1 MKPPGRKRRRDRHRP
16 GTPLSSALSGL
27 DLLEGLPLAT
37 LILDTDLTVLAVNR
51 ESQRL
56 LGPRFPSST
65 VRSFP
70 SLWSMLTQSDTAIL
84 TTQLNGVLKSR
95 RPTSATH
102 HLLLRKA
109 TPPIP
114 VELTCASSTFM
125 GKTVLMIS
133 IRDLSRERELE
144 QDRDRL
150 VAIAEES
157 PLPMI
162 ELDRHMNLLYANPAM
177 ISLLTRFG
185 YSLEGFPN
193 VAPSRLPE
201 IVQDC
206 LSIGRAIHGEEIVLA
221 DASFSWTFCP
231 VLTHGV
237 VRGYATDL
245 TSVHKT
251 QQALQLSADQ
261 LLQSNRRLDQALEE
275 AKESARIKT
284 AFLATVSH
292 ELRTPM
298 NGVIGMTSLLME
310 TSLTPEQLSYAET
323 IRQCG
328 EALLQLI
335 NDVLEC
341 SKIEAGKLELE
352 RLDFNLRT
360 TVEQVLAQFA
370 ERAETKGLELT
381 GLVHAAVPTA
391 LKGDPGRLRQ
401 VLTNLVA
408 NAVKFTDKG
417 EVTLQAY
424 LEEDLHDTA
433 VIRFEVTDSG
443 IGINP
448 NTQAKLFRPF
458 VQADSSTTRKYGGTG
473 LGLSISKQLVEL
485 MGGRIGVRSAEGQG
499 STFWCTARFQ
509 KQANSPRAILP
520 TGDLT
525 GKRVLIVDDN
535 ESNRLILHH
544 LVSGWGMVDDL
555 AEDAES
561 ALDRIAEA
569 KQRGVP
575 YDLAI
580 LDVIMPGKD
589 GLQLARELQSHPA
602 GSGIR
607 LVVMTSMLQRGHAE
621 QARQAGA
628 MGYLPKP
635 VRHDEL
641 RECLRTVLGLSQDQ
655 APKDAQTRTVVP
667 QLVTRHT
674 VAENVQHSRI
684 LIVEDNIVNQKLVVR
699 MVEKLGYKPDVV
711 ENGQEALTA
720 LAKGDYAVILMDCQ
734 MPVMDGFEA
743 TRCIREREASGT
755 VSGSGSQVPG
765 PKSDHSNGSHETFHS
780 KLETRRHIPIIAVT
794 ANAMQGDRERCL
806 AAGMDDYLAKP
817 IKLDELRSA
826 LARWVSVPPDVVVPG
841 KQKPTP
847 TTADPTRG
855 IFDPARMYQNIGGD
869 SELFAQLVCLFLD
882 RHQTMLADIRTA
894 LADANAIAVE
904 RMAHTFKGTAGNLC
918 ASEVALTAGRL
929 EAVGRLNALHDA
941 PPVYAQ
947 LELEV
952 ARLVRVLE
960 SYRQGYQPITQAA
973 A

>member
-1 MKPPGRKRRRDRHRP
+1 MKPPQRKKGGDRRRK
-16 GTPLSSALSGL
+16 TASQTVASVAL
-27 DLLEGLPLAT
+27 DLLEGLPFAT
-37 LILDTDLTVLAVNR
+37 LILNPNLTVQAINR
-51 ESQRL
+51 EAIRL
-56 LGPRFPSST
+56 LGSRYRSRHGS
-65 VRSFP
+65 SFP
-70 SLWSMLTQSDTAIL
+70 ALWAKLTQSSESLISA
-84 TTQLNGVLKSR
+84 QLNSTFR
-95 RPTSATH
+95 TNRPISATQQ
-102 HLLLRKA
+102 LFVSSKTTT
-109 TPPIP
+109 TPIEWTCLPN
-114 VELTCASSTFM
+114 ELDGTR
-125 GKTVLMIS
+125 VLVIS
-133 IRDLSRERELE
+133 IRDLSHEMELK

-150 VAIAEES
+150 AAIAEES
-157 PLPMI
+157 PSPLI
-162 ELDRHMNLLYANPAM
+162 ELDRASSLLYANPAM
-177 ISLLTRFG
+177 IALLSRFG

-193 VAPSRLPE
+193 VAPSRLPS
-201 IVQDC
+201 IVEHC
-206 LSIGRAIHGEEIVLA
+206 LKTGQTLQHEEVLLPE
-221 DASFSWTFCP
+221 ASFSWTFCP
-231 VLTHGV
+231 VPHHGV
-237 VRGYATDL
+237 VRGYATDM
-245 TSVHKT
+245 TNIHKT
-251 QQALQLSADQ
+251 QQALRLSADQ
-261 LLQSNRRLDQALEE
+261 LRQSNQRLDKALDE
-275 AKESARIKT
+275 AKESARVKT

-310 TSLTPEQLSYAET
+310 TSLTTEQQSYAET

-352 RLDFNLRT
+352 CLDFNLRT

-370 ERAETKGLELT
+370 ERAETKSLELT
-381 GLVHAAVPTA
+381 GLVHAAVPTG

-401 VLTNLVA
+401 ILTNLVA

-424 LEEDLHDTA
+424 LEEDLSDSA

-443 IGINP
+443 IGISP

-458 VQADSSTTRKYGGTG
+458 MQADSSTTRKYGGTG

-485 MGGRIGVRSAEGQG
+485 MGGSIGVRSSEGQG
-499 STFWCTARFQ
+499 STFWCTARLL
-509 KQANSPRAILP
+509 KQAGSPRAILP
-520 TGDLT
+520 MGDLA

-561 ALDRIAEA
+561 ALRRISEA
-569 KQRGVP
+569 TQRGTP

-589 GLQLARELQSHPA
+589 GLQLARELQHHPE

-621 QARQAGA
+621 QARQAGVT
-628 MGYLPKP
+628 GYLPKP

-641 RECLRTVLGLSQDQ
+641 RDCLRTVLGLAESPR
-655 APKDAQTRTVVP
+655 PKEAQTLSVVP

-674 VAENVQHSRI
+674 VAENVRHRRV
-684 LIVEDNIVNQKLVVR
+684 LVVEDNLVNQKLAVR
-699 MVEKLGYKPDVV
+699 MVEKLGYQPDVV
-711 ENGQEALTA
+711 DNGQEALTA
-720 LAKGDYAVILMDCQ
+720 LKKSDYAAILMDCQ
-734 MPVMDGFEA
+734 MPIMDGFE
-743 TRCIREREASGT
+743 TTKNIRQREALAASG
-755 VSGSGSQVPG
+755 G
-765 PKSDHSNGSHETFHS
+765 PQAEAGPQLGIESSSLPHM
-780 KLETRRHIPIIAVT
+780 PIIAVT

-806 AAGMDDYLAKP
+806 AAGMDDYLSKP
-817 IKLDELRSA
+817 IKLDELRAA
-826 LARWVSVPPDVVVPG
+826 LARWITSPPTNAMPEQQQPVY
-841 KQKPTP
+841 T
-847 TTADPTRG
+847 TTASTRG
-855 IFDPARMYQNIGGD
+855 IFDPARMYQNIGSD
-869 SELFAQLVCLFLD
+869 NDLFAQLICLFLD
-882 RHQTMLADIRTA
+882 RHQTMLAEIRTA
-894 LADANAIAVE
+894 LADADSSAVE
-904 RMAHTFKGTAGNLC
+904 RTAHTFKGTAGNLC
-918 ASEVALTAGRL
+918 ASEVGLTASRL

-952 ARLVRVLE
+952 ARLIRVLE
-960 SYRQGYQPITQAA
+960 SYRQGYQPITEAA

>member
-1 MKPPGRKRRRDRHRP
+1 MKPSGPKRSRYQRR
-16 GTPLSSALSGL
+16 LASSLPTASAGL
-27 DLLEGLPLAT
+27 DLLDGLPLAT
-37 LILDTDLTVLAVNR
+37 AILNTDLTVLAINR
-51 ESQRL
+51 EGHRL

-65 VRSFP
+65 VRLFP
-70 SLWSMLTQSDTAIL
+70 SLWSKRTQSDPATITA
-84 TTQLNGVLKSR
+84 QLNGVLKSR
-95 RPTSATH
+95 RPTSVRQ
-102 HLLLRKA
+102 HLLLRK
-109 TPPIP
+109 TTLPVP
-114 VELTCASSTFM
+114 VEWTCAPGTFD
-125 GKTVLMIS
+125 GKTVLIIS
-133 IRDLSRERELE
+133 IRDLSHELE
-144 QDRDRL
+144 LKQDRDRL
-150 VAIAEES
+150 AAIAEES

-162 ELDRHMNLLYANPAM
+162 ELDRHMSLLYANPAM
-177 ISLLTRFG
+177 ISLLSRFG
-185 YSLEGFPN
+185 YNLEGFPN
-193 VAPSRLPE
+193 VAPRNFPDIVRHCLTTGHVLHDEAVVVPE
-201 IVQDC
+201 
-206 LSIGRAIHGEEIVLA
+206 
-221 DASFSWTFCP
+221 ASFSWTFCP
-231 VLTHGV
+231 VLAHGV
-237 VRGYATDL
+237 VRGYAVDM

-251 QQALQLSADQ
+251 QQALRLSADQ
-261 LLQSNRRLDQALEE
+261 LRQSNRRLDQALDE
-275 AKESARIKT
+275 AKESARVKT
-284 AFLATVSH
+284 AFLATISH

-310 TSLTPEQLSYAET
+310 TSLTSEQQSYAET

-352 RLDFNLRT
+352 CLDFNLRN

-381 GLVHAAVPTA
+381 GLVHAAVPTG

-401 VLTNLVA
+401 ILTNLVA
-408 NAVKFTDKG
+408 NAVKFTNKG

-424 LEEDLHDTA
+424 LEEDLPDTA

-448 NTQAKLFRPF
+448 HTQAKLFRPF

-485 MGGRIGVRSAEGQG
+485 MGGQIGVRSTEGQG
-499 STFWCTARFQ
+499 STFWCTARLQ
-509 KQANSPRAILP
+509 KQAGSPRAILP
-520 TGDLT
+520 TGDLA

-544 LVSGWGMVDDL
+544 LVSGWGMADDL

-561 ALDRIAEA
+561 ALHRIAEA
-569 KQRGVP
+569 KQRGMP

-589 GLQLARELQSHPA
+589 GLQFARELQCHPA

-641 RECLRTVLGLSQDQ
+641 RDCLRTVLGMLESQEPQ
-655 APKDAQTRTVVP
+655 AAQTLSVVP

-674 VAENVQHSRI
+674 VAENVQHRRI
-684 LIVEDNIVNQKLVVR
+684 LVVEDNIVNQKLAVR

-720 LAKGDYAVILMDCQ
+720 LAKGDYDAILMDCQ
-734 MPVMDGFEA
+734 MPVMDGFE
-743 TRCIREREASGT
+743 TTQCIREREASIA
-755 VSGSGSQVPG
+755 SHDSPDGSANR
-765 PKSDHSNGSHETFHS
+765 SDAAPQSTP
-780 KLETRRHIPIIAVT
+780 HIPIIAVT

-817 IKLDELRSA
+817 IKLDELRNT
-826 LARWVSVPPDVVVPG
+826 LARWASVPPNNVVSG
-841 KQKPTP
+841 EQKSVHTK
-847 TTADPTRG
+847 ANPTRG
-855 IFDPARMYQNIGGD
+855 IFDPAKMYQNIGSD

-882 RHQTMLADIRTA
+882 RHQTMLTDIRTA
-894 LADANAIAVE
+894 LADADSVAVE

-929 EAVGRLNALHDA
+929 EAVGHLNALRDA

-960 SYRQGYQPITQAA
+960 SYRHGYQPITQAA

>member
-1 MKPPGRKRRRDRHRP
+1 MKASEQKRRQNRLRK
-16 GTPLSSALSGL
+16 TASLAAASVSV
-27 DLLEGLPLAT
+27 DLLDGLPFAI
-37 LILDTDLTVLAVNR
+37 LILSPSLSIQAINR
-51 ESQRL
+51 EGIRL
-56 LGPRFPSST
+56 LGSRFRSSHGS
-65 VRSFP
+65 SFP
-70 SLWSMLTQSDTAIL
+70 VLWAKLTRSSKARIAA
-84 TTQLNGVLKSR
+84 QLNRTFTTSI
-95 RPTSATH
+95 PISATQQ
-102 HLLLRKA
+102 LLIRSN
-109 TPPIP
+109 TTSTP
-114 VELTCASSTFM
+114 VEWTCVRNEINSTR
-125 GKTVLMIS
+125 VLVIS
-133 IRDLSRERELE
+133 IRDLSHEVELK

-150 VAIAEES
+150 AAIAEES
-157 PLPMI
+157 PSPLV
-162 ELDRHMNLLYANPAM
+162 ELDRYSSLLYANPAM
-177 ISLLTRFG
+177 IALLSRFG
-185 YSLEGFPN
+185 YSLDGFPN
-193 VAPSRLPE
+193 VAPSRLQD
-201 IVQDC
+201 IVQHC
-206 LSIGRAIHGEEIVLA
+206 LKTGRARHNEEVLLPE
-221 DASFSWTFCP
+221 ASFSWTFCP
-231 VLTHGV
+231 IPHHGV
-237 VRGYATDL
+237 VRGYATDM
-245 TSVHKT
+245 TSVHRT
-251 QQALQLSADQ
+251 QEALRLSADQ
-261 LLQSNRRLDQALEE
+261 LRQSNQRLDKALDE
-275 AKESARIKT
+275 ARESARVKT

-310 TSLTPEQLSYAET
+310 TSLTPEQQSYAET

-352 RLDFNLRT
+352 CLDFNLRT
-360 TVEQVLAQFA
+360 TVEHVLAQFA

-381 GLVHAAVPTA
+381 GLVHAAVPTG

-424 LEEDLHDTA
+424 LEEDLPDSA

-443 IGINP
+443 IGISP

-485 MGGRIGVRSAEGQG
+485 MGGNIGVRSTEGQG
-499 STFWCTARFQ
+499 STFWCTARLL
-509 KQANSPRAILP
+509 KQASSPRAIFP
-520 TGDLT
+520 MGDLA

-544 LVSGWGMVDDL
+544 LASGWGMIDEL
-555 AEDAES
+555 AEDADS
-561 ALDRIAEA
+561 ALRRISEA
-569 KQRGVP
+569 TKRGAP

-589 GLQLARELQSHPA
+589 GLQLAREIQHHPE

-641 RECLRTVLGLSQDQ
+641 RDCLRTVLGLAGSQK
-655 APKDAQTRTVVP
+655 PKEPRTLSIVP

-674 VAENVQHSRI
+674 VAENIQRRRV
-684 LIVEDNIVNQKLVVR
+684 LVVEDNTVNQKLAVR
-699 MVEKLGYKPDVV
+699 MVEKLGYQADVV
-711 ENGQEALTA
+711 ANGQEALTA
-720 LAKGDYAVILMDCQ
+720 LKKGDYAAILMDCQ
-734 MPVMDGFEA
+734 MPIMDGFETTRNIRAGKA
-743 TRCIREREASGT
+743 TAASDETQAGGNT
-755 VSGSGSQVPG
+755 R
-765 PKSDHSNGSHETFHS
+765 SDMASSS
-780 KLETRRHIPIIAVT
+780 IPHIPIIAVT

-806 AAGMDDYLAKP
+806 AAGMDDYLSKP
-817 IKLDELRSA
+817 IKLDELRTA
-826 LARWVSVPPDVVVPG
+826 LARWATSA
-841 KQKPTP
+841 T
-847 TTADPTRG
+847 TTAVAEEQTSVHTTTDPTRG
-855 IFDPARMYQNIGGD
+855 IFDPAKMYQNLGSD
-869 SELFAQLVCLFLD
+869 NDLFAQLICLFLD
-882 RHQTMLADIRTA
+882 RHQTMLAEIRTA
-894 LADANAIAVE
+894 LANADSSTVE
-904 RMAHTFKGTAGNLC
+904 RAAHTFKGTAGNLC
-918 ASEVALTAGRL
+918 ASEVGLTASRL

-960 SYRQGYQPITQAA
+960 SYRRGYQPITEAA

>member
-1 MKPPGRKRRRDRHRP
+1 MMKLSGGKRKRNRRRLAASRLTTSTGP
-16 GTPLSSALSGL
+16 EP
-27 DLLEGLPLAT
+27 LEGIPLAVV
-37 LILDTDLTVLAVNR
+37 ILDSDFTVLAVNR
-51 ESQRL
+51 EGHRL
-56 LGPRFPSST
+56 LGPRFSSST
-65 VRSFP
+65 LRSFP
-70 SLWSMLTQSDTAIL
+70 SLWSILTKSDTTTL
-84 TTQLNGVLKSR
+84 TAQLTGVLKSR
-95 RPTSATH
+95 RPISVTQ
-102 HLLLRKA
+102 HLLLRRA
-109 TPPIP
+109 TRSVP
-114 VELTCASSTFM
+114 VEWTCAPGTFD
-125 GKTVLMIS
+125 GRAALIVS
-133 IRDLSRERELE
+133 IRDLSHELELE

-150 VAIAEES
+150 AAIAEES

-162 ELDRHMNLLYANPAM
+162 ELDRQMSLLYANPAM

-201 IVQDC
+201 LVQRC
-206 LSIGRAIHGEEIVLA
+206 LTTGRTIHDEAVVLPE
-221 DASFSWTFCP
+221 ASFSWTFCP
-231 VLTHGV
+231 VPAHGL
-237 VRGYATDL
+237 VRGYATDM

-261 LLQSNRRLDQALEE
+261 LRESNRRLDQALDE
-275 AKESARIKT
+275 AKESARVKT

-310 TSLTPEQLSYAET
+310 TSLTSEQQSYAET

-341 SKIEAGKLELE
+341 SKIEAGKLEME
-352 RLDFNLRT
+352 CLDFNLRT

-381 GLVHAAVPTA
+381 GLVHASVPTG

-401 VLTNLVA
+401 ILTNLVG

-424 LEEDLHDTA
+424 LEEDLPDAA

-448 NTQAKLFRPF
+448 NTLAKLFRPF

-485 MGGRIGVRSAEGQG
+485 MDGRIGVRSTEGQG

-509 KQANSPRAILP
+509 KQADSLRAILP

-561 ALDRIAEA
+561 ALQRIAEA
-569 KQRGVP
+569 TQRGTP

-589 GLQLARELQSHPA
+589 GLQLARELQNHPA

-641 RECLRTVLGLSQDQ
+641 RDCLRTVLGLPEGE
-655 APKDAQTRTVVP
+655 APKDTQTCPVVP
-667 QLVTRHT
+667 QLVTRHM
-674 VAENVQHSRI
+674 VAEHVQHLRI
-684 LIVEDNIVNQKLVVR
+684 LVVEDNIVNQKLAVR

-711 ENGQEALTA
+711 ENGKEALTA
-720 LAKGDYAVILMDCQ
+720 LTKGDYAAILMDCQ
-734 MPVMDGFEA
+734 MPVMDGFET
-743 TRCIREREASGT
+743 TRCIRERETSVSSHDSSDGSASR
-755 VSGSGSQVPG
+755 
-765 PKSDHSNGSHETFHS
+765 SDRAPQST
-780 KLETRRHIPIIAVT
+780 THIPIIAVT

-826 LARWVSVPPDVVVPG
+826 LARWVSTPPDVVVSG
-841 KQKPTP
+841 KQHPIP

-855 IFDPARMYQNIGGD
+855 IFDPAKMYQNIGGD
-869 SELFAQLVCLFLD
+869 SELFAQLVRLFLD
-882 RHQTMLADIRTA
+882 RHHTMLAGIRTA
-894 LADANAIAVE
+894 LADADSIAVE

-918 ASEVALTAGRL
+918 ASEVMLTAGRL

>member
-1 MKPPGRKRRRDRHRP
+1 MKPSRRKRNRLEHRLTASRP
-16 GTPLSSALSGL
+16 ASTNL

-51 ESQRL
+51 ETLRL

-70 SLWSMLTQSDTAIL
+70 SLWSIRTQSDTAAIEA
-84 TTQLNGVLKSR
+84 QLNGVLKSR
-95 RPTSATH
+95 RPTSVTQP
-102 HLLLRKA
+102 LLLRKA
-109 TPPIP
+109 ARPVP
-114 VELTCASSTFM
+114 VEWTCAPSTFN
-125 GKTVLMIS
+125 GKTVLIIS
-133 IRDLSRERELE
+133 IRDLSHELELE
-144 QDRDRL
+144 QDRNRL
-150 VAIAEES
+150 AAIAEES
-157 PLPMI
+157 PLSMI
-162 ELDRHMNLLYANPAM
+162 ELDRHMSLLYANPAM
-177 ISLLTRFG
+177 ISLLSRFG
-185 YSLEGFPN
+185 YNLEGLPK
-193 VAPSRLPE
+193 VVPDCLPDIVRHCLTTGHVVHDEAVVLPE
-201 IVQDC
+201 
-206 LSIGRAIHGEEIVLA
+206 
-221 DASFSWTFCP
+221 ASFSWTFCP

-237 VRGYATDL
+237 VRGYATDM
-245 TSVHKT
+245 TSIHKT
-251 QQALQLSADQ
+251 QQALELSTDQ
-261 LLQSNRRLDQALEE
+261 LLRSNICLDQALEV
-275 AKESARIKT
+275 AKESVRVKT

-310 TSLTPEQLSYAET
+310 TSLTSEQQSYAET
-323 IRQCG
+323 IRHSG
-328 EALLQLI
+328 EALLQLV

-352 RLDFNLRT
+352 CLDFNLRT

-381 GLVHAAVPTA
+381 GLVHAAVPTGV
-391 LKGDPGRLRQ
+391 KGDPGRLRQ

-424 LEEDLHDTA
+424 LETDLPDTA

-448 NTQAKLFRPF
+448 AIQAKLFNPF

-485 MGGRIGVRSAEGQG
+485 MGGQIGVRSTEGQG
-499 STFWCTARFQ
+499 STFWCTARLQ
-509 KQANSPRAILP
+509 KQTGSPRAILP
-520 TGDLT
+520 TGDLS

-535 ESNRLILHH
+535 ESNRVILHH
-544 LVSGWGMVDDL
+544 LVSGWGMIDDL

-561 ALDRIAEA
+561 ALHRIAEA
-569 KQRGVP
+569 RQGGVP

-641 RECLRTVLGLSQDQ
+641 RDCLRTVLGLTEGP
-655 APKDAQTRTVVP
+655 APKDAPTGSVVA
-667 QLVTRHT
+667 QLVTRHM
-674 VAENVQHSRI
+674 VAENVQHRRV
-684 LIVEDNIVNQKLVVR
+684 LVVEDNIVNQKLAVR
-699 MVEKLGYKPDVV
+699 MVEKLGYQPDVV

-720 LAKGDYAVILMDCQ
+720 LAKGDYAAILMDCQ
-734 MPVMDGFEA
+734 MPVMDGFET
-743 TRCIREREASGT
+743 TRNIREREASGT
-755 VSGSGSQVPG
+755 VSSFGSQV
-765 PKSDHSNGSHETFHS
+765 SDSNQENSIDQHETSDS
-780 KLETRRHIPIIAVT
+780 KLETHRHIPIIAVT

-806 AAGMDDYLAKP
+806 ATGMDDYLAKP

-826 LARWVSVPPDVVVPG
+826 LARWVSAPPDATAADN
-841 KQKPTP
+841 QKPIP
-847 TTADPTRG
+847 TRADPTRG
-855 IFDPARMYQNIGGD
+855 IFDPAKMYQNIGGD

-882 RHQTMLADIRTA
+882 RYHAMLTDIRTA
-894 LADANAIAVE
+894 LADADSTTVE
-904 RMAHTFKGTAGNLC
+904 RLAHTFKGTAGNLC

-929 EAVGRLNALHDA
+929 EAVGRLNTLHDA
-941 PPVYAQ
+941 PSVYAQ

>member
-1 MKPPGRKRRRDRHRP
+1 
-16 GTPLSSALSGL
+16 
-27 DLLEGLPLAT
+27 
-37 LILDTDLTVLAVNR
+37 
-51 ESQRL
+51 
-56 LGPRFPSST
+56 
-65 VRSFP
+65 
-70 SLWSMLTQSDTAIL
+70 MLTQSDT
-84 TTQLNGVLKSR
+84 TTITAQLNGVLKNR
-95 RPTSATH
+95 RPTSVTQ

-109 TPPIP
+109 THP
-114 VELTCASSTFM
+114 VPMEWTCAPGTFN
-125 GKTVLMIS
+125 GKTVLIIG
-133 IRDLSRERELE
+133 IRDLSHELE
-144 QDRDRL
+144 LKHDRDRL
-150 VAIAEES
+150 TAIAEES

-162 ELDRHMNLLYANPAM
+162 ELDRQMGLLYANPTM

-185 YSLEGFPN
+185 YSPEGFPN
-193 VAPSRLPE
+193 VAPRSLPDIVRRCLATGHVLHDETVILPE
-201 IVQDC
+201 
-206 LSIGRAIHGEEIVLA
+206 
-221 DASFSWTFCP
+221 ASFSWTFCP
-231 VLTHGV
+231 VLTHGI
-237 VRGYATDL
+237 VRGYATDM

-261 LLQSNRRLDQALEE
+261 LRLSNRCLDQALDE
-275 AKESARIKT
+275 AKESARAKA

-310 TSLTPEQLSYAET
+310 TSLTAEQQSYAET

-335 NDVLEC
+335 NDVLES

-352 RLDFNLRT
+352 CLDFNLRT

-370 ERAETKGLELT
+370 ERAEAKGLELT
-381 GLVHAAVPTA
+381 GLVHASVPTG

-401 VLTNLVA
+401 ILTNLVG
-408 NAVKFTDKG
+408 NAVKFTGKG

-424 LEEDLHDTA
+424 LEEDQPETA

-448 NTQAKLFRPF
+448 NTQARLFRPF

-485 MGGRIGVRSAEGQG
+485 MGGRIGVHSTEGQG

-509 KQANSPRAILP
+509 KQADSLRAILP

-525 GKRVLIVDDN
+525 GKRILIVDDN

-555 AEDAES
+555 AENAES
-561 ALDRIAEA
+561 ALHRITKA
-569 KQRGVP
+569 KRGGRP

-607 LVVMTSMLQRGHAE
+607 LIVMTSMLQRGHAE

-641 RECLRTVLGLSQDQ
+641 RDCLRTVLGLPENQG
-655 APKDAQTRTVVP
+655 PKDPQTHSVVP
-667 QLVTRHT
+667 QLVTRHM
-674 VAENVQHSRI
+674 VAEHVQHRRI
-684 LIVEDNIVNQKLVVR
+684 LVVEDNIVNQKLVVR

-720 LAKGDYAVILMDCQ
+720 LTKGDYAAILMDCQ
-734 MPVMDGFEA
+734 MPVMDGFET
-743 TRCIREREASGT
+743 TRCIREREASVASRDSPDGNTNRSDT
-755 VSGSGSQVPG
+755 VPQSTP
-765 PKSDHSNGSHETFHS
+765 
-780 KLETRRHIPIIAVT
+780 HIPIIAVT

-806 AAGMDDYLAKP
+806 ATGMDDYLAKP

-826 LARWVSVPPDVVVPG
+826 LARWISTPPDVMTPG
-841 KQKPTP
+841 KQDHIP
-847 TTADPTRG
+847 TTADPARG
-855 IFDPARMYQNIGGD
+855 IFDSAKMYRNIGGD
-869 SELFAQLVCLFLD
+869 NELFTQLVRLFLD
-882 RHQTMLADIRTA
+882 RHQTMLADIRRA
-894 LADANAIAVE
+894 LADADSIAVE

-918 ASEVALTAGRL
+918 ANDVALTAGRL
-929 EAVGRLNALHDA
+929 EAVGRLNALCDA

-960 SYRQGYQPITQAA
+960 PYRNGYQPITQAA

>member
-1 MKPPGRKRRRDRHRP
+1 MKPSGRKPRRNRRRLTASVRAAS
-16 GTPLSSALSGL
+16 TAL
-27 DLLEGLPLAT
+27 DLLEELPLAT
-37 LILDTDLTVLAVNR
+37 VILDTDLTVLAANR
-51 ESQRL
+51 ESHRL
-56 LGPRFPSST
+56 LGPRFFSSA
-65 VRSFP
+65 VRSFS
-70 SLWSMLTQSDTAIL
+70 SLWARLTQSDTAIITAQL
-84 TTQLNGVLKSR
+84 TGVLRSR
-95 RPTSATH
+95 RPSVMQL
-102 HLLLRKA
+102 LLLRK
-109 TPPIP
+109 TLPPVP
-114 VELTCASSTFM
+114 VEWTCAPSTFN
-125 GKTVLMIS
+125 GKTVLIVS
-133 IRDLSRERELE
+133 IRDLSHELE
-144 QDRDRL
+144 LERDRNRL
-150 VAIAEES
+150 AAIAEDS
-157 PLPMI
+157 PLPVI
-162 ELDRHMNLLYANPAM
+162 ELDRHTSLLYANPAM

-185 YSLEGFPN
+185 YTPEGSPN
-193 VAPSRLPE
+193 VAPRSLSDIVQRCLATGDVLHDEEVVLPE
-201 IVQDC
+201 
-206 LSIGRAIHGEEIVLA
+206 
-221 DASFSWTFCP
+221 ASFSWTFCP

-237 VRGYATDL
+237 VRGYATDM
-245 TSVHKT
+245 TNVRKT

-261 LLQSNRRLDQALEE
+261 LLLSNRRLDQALDE
-275 AKESARIKT
+275 AKESARVKT

-298 NGVIGMTSLLME
+298 NGVIGMTSLLLD
-310 TSLTPEQLSYAET
+310 TSLTSEQQSYAET

-352 RLDFNLRT
+352 CLEFNLRT

-370 ERAETKGLELT
+370 ERAESKGLELT
-381 GLVHAAVPTA
+381 GLVHAAVPTGV
-391 LKGDPGRLRQ
+391 KGDPGRLRQ
-401 VLTNLVA
+401 ILTNLVA

-424 LEEDLHDTA
+424 LEEDLSDAA

-443 IGINP
+443 IGINSD
-448 NTQAKLFRPF
+448 TQAKLFRPF

-485 MGGRIGVRSAEGQG
+485 MGGRIGVHSTEGQG
-499 STFWCTARFQ
+499 STFWCTARLQ
-509 KQANSPRAILP
+509 KQADSPRAILP

-525 GKRVLIVDDN
+525 GKRVLVVDDN

-544 LVSGWGMVDDL
+544 LVSGWGMEDDL

-561 ALDRIAEA
+561 ALQRIVEA
-569 KQRGVP
+569 KQRGLP

-580 LDVIMPGKD
+580 LDVVMPGKD
-589 GLQLARELQSHPA
+589 GLQLARELQGHPA

-635 VRHDEL
+635 IRHDEL
-641 RECLRTVLGLSQDQ
+641 RDCLRAVLGLPERE
-655 APKDAQTRTVVP
+655 APKDTLTRPVVP
-667 QLVTRHT
+667 QLVTRHM
-674 VAENVQHSRI
+674 VEEHVQHRRI
-684 LIVEDNIVNQKLVVR
+684 LVVEDNIVNQKLAVR

-711 ENGQEALTA
+711 ENGQEALAA

-755 VSGSGSQVPG
+755 
-765 PKSDHSNGSHETFHS
+765 SDS
-780 KLETRRHIPIIAVT
+780 KLDTRPHIPIVAVT

-806 AAGMDDYLAKP
+806 ATGMDDYLAKP

-826 LARWVSVPPDVVVPG
+826 LTRWASALPDHTVTVQQKTRSVA
-841 KQKPTP
+841 
-847 TTADPTRG
+847 ADPTRG
-855 IFDPARMYQNIGGD
+855 IFDPAKMYQNIGGD
-869 SELFAQLVCLFLD
+869 SELFAQLVGLFLD
-882 RHQTMLADIRTA
+882 RHQSMLTDIRTA
-894 LADANAIAVE
+894 LADADSIALE

-918 ASEVALTAGRL
+918 ASQVALTAGRL
-929 EAVGRLNALHDA
+929 EAVGHLNALHDA

-960 SYRQGYQPITQAA
+960 PYRQGYQPVSQAA

>member
-1 MKPPGRKRRRDRHRP
+1 MKLSGGKRKRNRRRLAASRL
-16 GTPLSSALSGL
+16 TASTGL
-27 DLLEGLPLAT
+27 EPLEGIPLAVV
-37 LILDTDLTVLAVNR
+37 ILDSDFTVLAVNR
-51 ESQRL
+51 EGHRL
-56 LGPRFPSST
+56 LGPRFSSST
-65 VRSFP
+65 LRSFP
-70 SLWSMLTQSDTAIL
+70 SLWSILTKSDTTTL
-84 TTQLNGVLKSR
+84 TAQLTGVLKSR
-95 RPTSATH
+95 RPTSVTQ
-102 HLLLRKA
+102 HLLLRRA
-109 TPPIP
+109 TRPAP
-114 VELTCASSTFM
+114 VEWTCAPGMFN
-125 GKTVLMIS
+125 GKTVLIVS
-133 IRDLSRERELE
+133 IRELSHELELE

-150 VAIAEES
+150 AAIAEES

-162 ELDRHMNLLYANPAM
+162 ELDRQMSLLYANPAM

-201 IVQDC
+201 LVQRC
-206 LSIGRAIHGEEIVLA
+206 LTTGRAIHDEAVVLPE
-221 DASFSWTFCP
+221 ASFSWTFCP
-231 VLTHGV
+231 VPAHGL
-237 VRGYATDL
+237 VRGYATDM

-261 LLQSNRRLDQALEE
+261 LRESNRRLDQALDE
-275 AKESARIKT
+275 AKESARVKT

-310 TSLTPEQLSYAET
+310 TSLTSEQQSYAET

-352 RLDFNLRT
+352 CLDFNLRT
-360 TVEQVLAQFA
+360 TVEQVLTQFA

-381 GLVHAAVPTA
+381 GLVHASVPTG

-401 VLTNLVA
+401 ILTNLVG

-417 EVTLQAY
+417 EVILQAY
-424 LEEDLHDTA
+424 LEEDLPDTA

-448 NTQAKLFRPF
+448 NTLAKLFRPF

-485 MGGRIGVRSAEGQG
+485 MDGRIGVRSTEGQG

-509 KQANSPRAILP
+509 KQADSLRAILP

-544 LVSGWGMVDDL
+544 LTSGWGMVDDL
-555 AEDAES
+555 AEDAEL
-561 ALDRIAEA
+561 ALQRIAEA
-569 KQRGVP
+569 KRRGTP

-589 GLQLARELQSHPA
+589 GLQLARELQNHPA

-641 RECLRTVLGLSQDQ
+641 RECLRTVLGLPEGE
-655 APKDAQTRTVVP
+655 APKDAQTYPVVP
-667 QLVTRHT
+667 QLVTRHM
-674 VAENVQHSRI
+674 VAEHVQHLRI
-684 LIVEDNIVNQKLVVR
+684 LVVEDNIVNQKLAVR
-699 MVEKLGYKPDVV
+699 MVEKLGYQPDVV
-711 ENGQEALTA
+711 ENGKEALTA
-720 LAKGDYAVILMDCQ
+720 LTKGDYAAILMDCQ
-734 MPVMDGFEA
+734 MPVMDGFET
-743 TRCIREREASGT
+743 TRCIRERETSVSSHDSPDGSASR
-755 VSGSGSQVPG
+755 
-765 PKSDHSNGSHETFHS
+765 SDRALQSTP
-780 KLETRRHIPIIAVT
+780 HIPIIAVT

-826 LARWVSVPPDVVVPG
+826 LAHWVSAPPEVVVPG
-841 KQKPTP
+841 KQHPIP

-855 IFDPARMYQNIGGD
+855 IFDPAKMYQNIGGD
-869 SELFAQLVCLFLD
+869 SELFAQLVRLFLD
-882 RHQTMLADIRTA
+882 RHHTMLAGIRTA
-894 LADANAIAVE
+894 LADADSIAVE

-918 ASEVALTAGRL
+918 ASEVTLTAGRL

-952 ARLVRVLE
+952 TRLVRVLE
-960 SYRQGYQPITQAA
+960 SYRQGYQSITQAA

>member
-1 MKPPGRKRRRDRHRP
+1 M
-16 GTPLSSALSGL
+16 GL
-27 DLLEGLPLAT
+27 YLLEELPLAT
-37 LILDTDLTVLAVNR
+37 VILDTDLTVLAVNR
-51 ESQRL
+51 EGHRL
-56 LGPRFPSST
+56 LGPRFPSPT

-70 SLWSMLTQSDTAIL
+70 SLWSTLTQSEATTMTA
-84 TTQLNGVLKSR
+84 QLNGVLKSR

-109 TPPIP
+109 TQPVP
-114 VELTCASSTFM
+114 VEWTCAPSTFK

-133 IRDLSRERELE
+133 IRNLSHELELE

-150 VAIAEES
+150 AAIAEES

-162 ELDRHMNLLYANPAM
+162 ELDRQMSLLYANPSM
-177 ISLLTRFG
+177 NSLLSRFG

-193 VAPSRLPE
+193 VAPRSLSDIVRRCLATGHVLHDEAVVLPE
-201 IVQDC
+201 
-206 LSIGRAIHGEEIVLA
+206 AA
-221 DASFSWTFCP
+221 FSWTFCP

-237 VRGYATDL
+237 VRGYATDM

-261 LLQSNRRLDQALEE
+261 LRQSNRHLDQALDE
-275 AKESARIKT
+275 AKESARVKT

-310 TSLTPEQLSYAET
+310 TPLTTEQQSYAET

-352 RLDFNLRT
+352 CLDFNLRT

-381 GLVHAAVPTA
+381 GLVHAAVPMG

-401 VLTNLVA
+401 ILTNLVA

-424 LEEDLHDTA
+424 LEEDRPDTA
-433 VIRFEVTDSG
+433 VVRFEVTDSG
-443 IGINP
+443 IGISP
-448 NTQAKLFRPF
+448 TTQAKLFRPF

-473 LGLSISKQLVEL
+473 LGLSICKQLVEL
-485 MGGRIGVRSAEGQG
+485 MGGQIGVRSAAGQG
-499 STFWCTARFQ
+499 STFWCTARLQ
-509 KQANSPRAILP
+509 KQACSPRAIRP
-520 TGDLT
+520 TGDLSGT
-525 GKRVLIVDDN
+525 RVLIVDDN
-535 ESNRLILHH
+535 ESNRVILHH

-569 KQRGVP
+569 KQRGMP

-589 GLQLARELQSHPA
+589 GLQLARELQRHPA

-641 RECLRTVLGLSQDQ
+641 RDCLRTVLGLPEGQ
-655 APKDAQTRTVVP
+655 APKDTQTHSVVS

-674 VAENVQHSRI
+674 VAENVQHRRI
-684 LIVEDNIVNQKLVVR
+684 LVVEDNIVNQKLAVR
-699 MVEKLGYKPDVV
+699 MVEKLGYQPDVV

-734 MPVMDGFEA
+734 MPIMDGFET
-743 TRCIREREASGT
+743 TRCIREREASET
-755 VSGSGSQVPG
+755 VSSSGSQVQDSTPDH
-765 PKSDHSNGSHETFHS
+765 PSDSHETCNT
-780 KLETRRHIPIIAVT
+780 KLETRRHISIIAVT

-817 IKLDELRSA
+817 IKLDELRST
-826 LARWVSVPPDVVVPG
+826 LTRWASAPPDHAVPG
-841 KQKPTP
+841 GQKPVP
-847 TTADPTRG
+847 TTANPTRG
-855 IFDPARMYQNIGGD
+855 IFDPAKMYQNIGSD

-882 RHQTMLADIRTA
+882 RHQIMLTDIRTA
-894 LADANAIAVE
+894 LVDADSIAVE

-929 EAVGRLNALHDA
+929 EAVGQLNALHDA

-952 ARLVRVLE
+952 ARLVRVLD

>member
-1 MKPPGRKRRRDRHRP
+1 MKPSRKQRGGNRRRLAASLP
-16 GTPLSSALSGL
+16 TASTGL

-37 LILDTDLTVLAVNR
+37 VILNTDLTVQAVNR
-51 ESQRL
+51 EGLRL
-56 LGPRFPSST
+56 LGPGFTIS
-65 VRSFP
+65 VGQSFP
-70 SLWSMLTQSDTAIL
+70 VLWSKPTQTDSATITA
-84 TTQLNGVLKSR
+84 QLNGVLKSR
-95 RPTSATH
+95 RPTSVTQQ
-102 HLLLRKA
+102 LLLLKTTR
-109 TPPIP
+109 PVP
-114 VELTCASSTFM
+114 VEWTCAPSTFN
-125 GKTVLMIS
+125 GKTVLIVS
-133 IRDLSRERELE
+133 IRDLSHELE
-144 QDRDRL
+144 LQQERDRL
-150 VAIAEES
+150 AAIAEES

-162 ELDRHMNLLYANPAM
+162 ELDRHMSLLYANPAM
-177 ISLLTRFG
+177 TSLLSRFG

-193 VAPSRLPE
+193 VAPRTLPDIVRRSLTRGHVVHDEIVVLPE
-201 IVQDC
+201 
-206 LSIGRAIHGEEIVLA
+206 
-221 DASFSWTFCP
+221 ASFSWTFCP
-231 VLTHGV
+231 VPTLGM

-261 LLQSNRRLDQALEE
+261 LSESNRRLDQALDE
-275 AKESARIKT
+275 AKESARVKT

-310 TSLTPEQLSYAET
+310 TSLTSEQQSYAET

-335 NDVLEC
+335 NDVLES

-352 RLDFNLRT
+352 CLDFNLRT

-381 GLVHAAVPTA
+381 GLVHAAVPTG

-401 VLTNLVA
+401 ILTNLVA
-408 NAVKFTDKG
+408 NALKFTDQG
-417 EVTLQAY
+417 DVTLQAY
-424 LEEDLHDTA
+424 LEEDLPDTA

-443 IGINP
+443 IGISP

-458 VQADSSTTRKYGGTG
+458 VQADGSTTRKYGGTG

-485 MGGRIGVRSAEGQG
+485 MGGQIGVRSAEGQG
-499 STFWCTARFQ
+499 STFWCTARFP
-509 KQANSPRAILP
+509 KQADSPRAILP

-555 AEDAES
+555 AENAES
-561 ALDRIAEA
+561 ALHRIAEA
-569 KQRGVP
+569 KQRGTP

-589 GLQLARELQSHPA
+589 GLQLAQELRSHPM
-602 GSGIR
+602 GTGIR

-641 RECLRTVLGLSQDQ
+641 RDCLRTVLGLPEGQ
-655 APKDAQTRTVVP
+655 APKDAPTGSIVP
-667 QLVTRHT
+667 QLVTRHM
-674 VAENVQHSRI
+674 VAEHAQQQRI
-684 LIVEDNIVNQKLVVR
+684 LVVEDNIVNQKLAVR
-699 MVEKLGYKPDVV
+699 MVAKLGYQPDVV

-720 LAKGDYAVILMDCQ
+720 LAKGDYAAILMDCQ
-734 MPVMDGFEA
+734 MPIMDGFET
-743 TRCIREREASGT
+743 TRHIRERESSET
-755 VSGSGSQVPG
+755 VSSSGSRV
-765 PKSDHSNGSHETFHS
+765 SDA
-780 KLETRRHIPIIAVT
+780 RPHIPIIAVT

-806 AAGMDDYLAKP
+806 ATGMDDYLAKP
-817 IKLDELRSA
+817 IKLDELRST
-826 LARWVSVPPDVVVPG
+826 LARWVSAPPDVEVSA
-841 KQKPTP
+841 KQKPVP

-855 IFDPARMYQNIGGD
+855 IFDPAKMYQNIGGD

-882 RHQTMLADIRTA
+882 RHQTMLTDIRTA
-894 LADANAIAVE
+894 LADGDSIAVE
-904 RMAHTFKGTAGNLC
+904 RTAHTFKGTAGNLC

-929 EAVGRLNALHDA
+929 EAVGRLTALHDA

-947 LELEV
+947 LEIEV

-960 SYRQGYQPITQAA
+960 SYRKGYQPISQAA

>member
-1 MKPPGRKRRRDRHRP
+1 MKPSGRKRRRVGRR
-16 GTPLSSALSGL
+16 LSASLPTASTGFE
-27 DLLEGLPLAT
+27 LLEGLPLAT
-37 LILDTDLTVLAVNR
+37 VILDTDLTVLAVNR
-51 ESQRL
+51 ESHRL

-65 VRSFP
+65 VRFFP
-70 SLWSMLTQSDTAIL
+70 SLWSRLTQSDT
-84 TTQLNGVLKSR
+84 TTITAQLNGVLKSR
-95 RPTSATH
+95 RPTSVTQ

-109 TPPIP
+109 TPPVP
-114 VELTCASSTFM
+114 VEWTCAPGTVD
-125 GKTVLMIS
+125 GKTVLILS
-133 IRDLSRERELE
+133 IRDLSHELELE

-150 VAIAEES
+150 AAIAEES

-162 ELDRHMNLLYANPAM
+162 ELGQDMSLLYANPAM
-177 ISLLTRFG
+177 ISLLSRFG

-193 VAPSRLPE
+193 VAPSTLPDIVQRCLATGHVLHDEAVVLPE
-201 IVQDC
+201 
-206 LSIGRAIHGEEIVLA
+206 
-221 DASFSWTFCP
+221 ASFSWTFCP
-231 VLTHGV
+231 VPTHGV
-237 VRGYATDL
+237 VRGYAVDMTNI
-245 TSVHKT
+245 HKA
-251 QQALQLSADQ
+251 QQALQLSANQ
-261 LLQSNRRLDQALEE
+261 LLHSNQRLDQALDE
-275 AKESARIKT
+275 AKESVRVKT

-310 TSLTPEQLSYAET
+310 TSLTPEQQSYAET

-352 RLDFNLRT
+352 CLDFNLRT

-381 GLVHAAVPTA
+381 GLVHAAVPTG

-401 VLTNLVA
+401 ILTNLVA

-417 EVTLQAY
+417 EITLQAY
-424 LEEDLHDTA
+424 LEEDLPDTT

-448 NTQAKLFRPF
+448 STQDKLFRPF

-485 MGGRIGVRSAEGQG
+485 MGGQIGVRSTEGRG
-499 STFWCTARFQ
+499 STFWCTARLQ
-509 KQANSPRAILP
+509 KQVGSPRAILP
-520 TGDLT
+520 TGDLS

-561 ALDRIAEA
+561 ALLRIAEA

-589 GLQLARELQSHPA
+589 GLQLARELQTHPA
-602 GSGIR
+602 GSGVR

-641 RECLRTVLGLSQDQ
+641 RDCLRTVLGLPESQE
-655 APKDAQTRTVVP
+655 PQTTHTLSVVP

-674 VAENVQHSRI
+674 VAENVQHRRI
-684 LIVEDNIVNQKLVVR
+684 LIVEDNIVNQKLAVR
-699 MVEKLGYKPDVV
+699 MMEKLGYQPDVV

-720 LAKGDYAVILMDCQ
+720 LAKGDYAAILMDCQ
-734 MPVMDGFEA
+734 MPIMDGFET
-743 TRCIREREASGT
+743 TRCIRNGEAAVASHDSPG
-755 VSGSGSQVPG
+755 GSPNR
-765 PKSDHSNGSHETFHS
+765 SDTSLQSTP
-780 KLETRRHIPIIAVT
+780 HIPIIAVT

-806 AAGMDDYLAKP
+806 ATGMDDYLAKP
-817 IKLDELRSA
+817 IKLDELRNT
-826 LARWVSVPPDVVVPG
+826 LARWISMPPDAVVTG
-841 KQKPTP
+841 KHKLIP

-855 IFDPARMYQNIGGD
+855 IFDPAKMYQNIGGD

-882 RHQTMLADIRTA
+882 RYQIMLADIRTA
-894 LADANAIAVE
+894 LADADSVTVE

-960 SYRQGYQPITQAA
+960 SYQQGYQPITQAA

>member
-1 MKPPGRKRRRDRHRP
+1 MKPFGRKRRRVGRRLAASLP
-16 GTPLSSALSGL
+16 TASTGF

-37 LILDTDLTVLAVNR
+37 VILDADLTVLSVNR
-51 ESQRL
+51 ESHRL

-65 VRSFP
+65 VRFFP
-70 SLWSMLTQSDTAIL
+70 SLWSRLTRSDATTITA
-84 TTQLNGVLKSR
+84 QLNGVLKSR
-95 RPTSATH
+95 RPTSVMQQ
-102 HLLLRKA
+102 LLLRKA
-109 TPPIP
+109 TPPVP
-114 VELTCASSTFM
+114 VEWACAPGTFN
-125 GKTVLMIS
+125 GKAVLILS
-133 IRDLSRERELE
+133 IRDLSHERELE
-144 QDRDRL
+144 QDCNRL
-150 VAIAEES
+150 AAIAEES

-162 ELDRHMNLLYANPAM
+162 ELDRQMSLLYANPAM
-177 ISLLTRFG
+177 ISLLTQFG

-193 VAPSRLPE
+193 VAPRSLPDIVQRCLTTGYVLHDDAVVLPE
-201 IVQDC
+201 
-206 LSIGRAIHGEEIVLA
+206 
-221 DASFSWTFCP
+221 ASFSWTFCP
-231 VLTHGV
+231 VLTHDV
-237 VRGYATDL
+237 VRGYAIDM

-261 LLQSNRRLDQALEE
+261 LLQSNRCLDQALEV
-275 AKESARIKT
+275 AKESARVKT

-310 TSLTPEQLSYAET
+310 TSLTSEQQSYAET

-381 GLVHAAVPTA
+381 GLVHAAVPTG

-401 VLTNLVA
+401 ILTNLVA

-424 LEEDLHDTA
+424 LEEDLLDTT

-448 NTQAKLFRPF
+448 NTQDKLFRPF

-485 MGGRIGVRSAEGQG
+485 MGGQIGVRSTEGKG
-499 STFWCTARFQ
+499 STFWCTARLQ
-509 KQANSPRAILP
+509 KQVDSPCAILP

-535 ESNRLILHH
+535 ESNRVILHH

-561 ALDRIAEA
+561 ALHRIAEA
-569 KQRGVP
+569 AQRGTP

-635 VRHDEL
+635 IRHDEL
-641 RECLRTVLGLSQDQ
+641 RDCLRTVLGLPKSQEPQ
-655 APKDAQTRTVVP
+655 TAQTLSVVP

-674 VAENVQHSRI
+674 VAENVRHRRI
-684 LIVEDNIVNQKLVVR
+684 LIVEDNIVNQKLAVR
-699 MVEKLGYKPDVV
+699 MMEKLGYQPDVV

-720 LAKGDYAVILMDCQ
+720 LAKGDYAAILMDCQ
-734 MPVMDGFEA
+734 MPIMDGFE
-743 TRCIREREASGT
+743 TTQCIRKNEAAVASHDLPA
-755 VSGSGSQVPG
+755 GSPNH
-765 PKSDHSNGSHETFHS
+765 SDTSPHSTP
-780 KLETRRHIPIIAVT
+780 HIPIIAVT

-806 AAGMDDYLAKP
+806 AIGMDDYLAKP
-817 IKLDELRSA
+817 IKLDELRNT
-826 LARWVSVPPDVVVPG
+826 LARWISTPPDAVVTG
-841 KQKPTP
+841 KHKLIP

-855 IFDPARMYQNIGGD
+855 IFDPAKMYQNIGGD

-882 RHQTMLADIRTA
+882 RYQTMLADIRTA
-894 LADANAIAVE
+894 LADADSVTVE

-929 EAVGRLNALHDA
+929 EAVGRLNVLHDA

-947 LELEV
+947 LEVEV
-952 ARLVRVLE
+952 ARLIRVLE
-960 SYRQGYQPITQAA
+960 FYRQGYQPIDQAA

>member
-1 MKPPGRKRRRDRHRP
+1 MKPPQRKKGGDRRRKTASQP
-16 GTPLSSALSGL
+16 VASVAL
-27 DLLEGLPLAT
+27 DLLEGLPFAT
-37 LILDTDLTVLAVNR
+37 LILNPNLTVQAINR
-51 ESQRL
+51 EAIRL
-56 LGPRFPSST
+56 LGSRYRS
-65 VRSFP
+65 RHGLSFP
-70 SLWSMLTQSDTAIL
+70 ALWAKLTQSSESLISA
-84 TTQLNGVLKSR
+84 QLNR
-95 RPTSATH
+95 TFRTNRPISATQQ
-102 HLLLRKA
+102 LFVSSKTTT
-109 TPPIP
+109 TPIEWTCLPN
-114 VELTCASSTFM
+114 ELDGTR
-125 GKTVLMIS
+125 VLVIS
-133 IRDLSRERELE
+133 IRDLSHEMELK

-150 VAIAEES
+150 AAIAEES
-157 PLPMI
+157 PSPLI
-162 ELDRHMNLLYANPAM
+162 ELDRASSLLYANPAM
-177 ISLLTRFG
+177 IALLSRFG

-193 VAPSRLPE
+193 VAPSRLPS
-201 IVQDC
+201 IVEHC
-206 LSIGRAIHGEEIVLA
+206 LKTGQTLQHEEVLLPE
-221 DASFSWTFCP
+221 ASFSWTFCP
-231 VLTHGV
+231 VPHHGV
-237 VRGYATDL
+237 VRGYATDM
-245 TSVHKT
+245 TNVHKT
-251 QQALQLSADQ
+251 QQALRLSADQ
-261 LLQSNRRLDQALEE
+261 LRQSNQRLDKALDE
-275 AKESARIKT
+275 AKESARVKT

-310 TSLTPEQLSYAET
+310 TSLTTEQQSYAET

-370 ERAETKGLELT
+370 ERAETKSLELT
-381 GLVHAAVPTA
+381 GLVHAAVPTG

-401 VLTNLVA
+401 ILTNLVA

-424 LEEDLHDTA
+424 LEEDLSDSA

-443 IGINP
+443 IGISP

-458 VQADSSTTRKYGGTG
+458 MQADSSTTRKYGGTG

-485 MGGRIGVRSAEGQG
+485 MGGSIGVRSSEGHG
-499 STFWCTARFQ
+499 STFWCTARLL
-509 KQANSPRAILP
+509 KQAGSPRAILP
-520 TGDLT
+520 MGDLA

-561 ALDRIAEA
+561 ALRRISEA
-569 KQRGVP
+569 TQRGTP

-589 GLQLARELQSHPA
+589 GLQLARELQHHPE

-628 MGYLPKP
+628 TGYLPKP

-641 RECLRTVLGLSQDQ
+641 RDCLRTVLGLSESPR
-655 APKDAQTRTVVP
+655 PKAAQTLSVVP

-674 VAENVQHSRI
+674 VAENVRHRRV
-684 LIVEDNIVNQKLVVR
+684 LVVEDNLVNQKLAVR
-699 MVEKLGYKPDVV
+699 MVEKLGYQPDVV
-711 ENGQEALTA
+711 DNGQEALTA
-720 LAKGDYAVILMDCQ
+720 LKKSDYAAILMDCQ
-734 MPVMDGFEA
+734 MPIMDGFE
-743 TRCIREREASGT
+743 TTKNIRQREALAASG
-755 VSGSGSQVPG
+755 G
-765 PKSDHSNGSHETFHS
+765 PQAEAGPQLGIESSSLPHM
-780 KLETRRHIPIIAVT
+780 PIIAVT

-806 AAGMDDYLAKP
+806 AAGMDDYLSKP
-817 IKLDELRSA
+817 IKLDELRAA
-826 LARWVSVPPDVVVPG
+826 LARWITSPPTNAMPEQQQPVY
-841 KQKPTP
+841 T
-847 TTADPTRG
+847 TTASTRG
-855 IFDPARMYQNIGGD
+855 IFDPARMYQNIGSD
-869 SELFAQLVCLFLD
+869 NELFAQLICLFLD
-882 RHQTMLADIRTA
+882 RHQTMLAEIRTA
-894 LADANAIAVE
+894 LADADSSAVE
-904 RMAHTFKGTAGNLC
+904 RTAHTFKGTAGNLC
-918 ASEVALTAGRL
+918 ASEVGLTASRL

-952 ARLVRVLE
+952 ARLIRVLE
-960 SYRQGYQPITQAA
+960 SYRQGYQPITEAA

>member
-1 MKPPGRKRRRDRHRP
+1 MMRPSGRKRKRVGRRLAASRP
-16 GTPLSSALSGL
+16 TASAGL

-37 LILDTDLTVLAVNR
+37 VILDTDLTVLAVNR
-51 ESQRL
+51 ESHRL

-65 VRSFP
+65 VHSFP
-70 SLWSMLTQSDTAIL
+70 SLWSILTKSDT
-84 TTQLNGVLKSR
+84 TTIAARLNGVLKSR
-95 RPTSATH
+95 RPTSVTQ

-109 TPPIP
+109 THPIP
-114 VELTCASSTFM
+114 VEWTCAPSTFD
-125 GKTVLMIS
+125 GKTVLILS
-133 IRDLSRERELE
+133 IRDLSHELELE
-144 QDRDRL
+144 QDCNRL
-150 VAIAEES
+150 AAIAEES

-162 ELDRHMNLLYANPAM
+162 ELDRELSLLYANPAM
-177 ISLLTRFG
+177 ISLLSRFG
-185 YSLEGFPN
+185 YNLKGFPN
-193 VAPSRLPE
+193 VTPGNLPDIVQRCLTAGHVYHDEAVALPE
-201 IVQDC
+201 
-206 LSIGRAIHGEEIVLA
+206 
-221 DASFSWTFCP
+221 ASFSWTFCP
-231 VLTHGV
+231 VPTHNV
-237 VRGYATDL
+237 VRGYAIDM

-251 QQALQLSADQ
+251 RQALQLSADQ
-261 LLQSNRRLDQALEE
+261 LRQSNRRLDQALDE
-275 AKESARIKT
+275 AKESARVKT

-310 TSLTPEQLSYAET
+310 TSLTSEQQSYAET

-352 RLDFNLRT
+352 CLDFNLRT

-381 GLVHAAVPTA
+381 GLVHAAVPTG

-401 VLTNLVA
+401 ILTNLVA

-424 LEEDLHDTA
+424 LEEDLLDTS

-448 NTQAKLFRPF
+448 TTQDKLFRPF

-485 MGGRIGVRSAEGQG
+485 MGGQIGVRSIEGQG
-499 STFWCTARFQ
+499 STFWCTARLQ
-509 KQANSPRAILP
+509 KQVDSPRAILP

-561 ALDRIAEA
+561 ALHRIAEA
-569 KQRGVP
+569 TQRGVP

-589 GLQLARELQSHPA
+589 GLQLARELQSHSA

-641 RECLRTVLGLSQDQ
+641 RDCLRTVLGLPKSQEPQ
-655 APKDAQTRTVVP
+655 TAQTLSVVP

-674 VAENVQHSRI
+674 VAENVQHRRI
-684 LIVEDNIVNQKLVVR
+684 LIVEDNIVNQKLAVR
-699 MVEKLGYKPDVV
+699 MMEKLGYQPDVV

-720 LAKGDYAVILMDCQ
+720 LAKGDYAAILMDCQ
-734 MPVMDGFEA
+734 MPIMDGFE
-743 TRCIREREASGT
+743 TTQCIRKGEAAVASHD
-755 VSGSGSQVPG
+755 SPG
-765 PKSDHSNGSHETFHS
+765 GGPNHSDTSPQSTP
-780 KLETRRHIPIIAVT
+780 HIPIIAVT

-806 AAGMDDYLAKP
+806 ATGMDDYLAKP
-817 IKLDELRSA
+817 IKLDELRNT
-826 LARWVSVPPDVVVPG
+826 LARWISTPPDAVVTG
-841 KQKPTP
+841 KHKLIP

-855 IFDPARMYQNIGGD
+855 IFDPAKMYQNIGGD

-882 RHQTMLADIRTA
+882 RYQTMLADIRTA
-894 LADANAIAVE
+894 LADANSVTVE

>member
-1 MKPPGRKRRRDRHRP
+1 MKPAERKRKRTRDRRRAEVSLP
-16 GTPLSSALSGL
+16 TASTGL
-27 DLLEGLPLAT
+27 ELLEGLPLAIV
-37 LILDTDLTVLAVNR
+37 LLDSNFTILAVNR
-51 ESQRL
+51 EVHRL
-56 LGPRFPSST
+56 LGPRFASSP
-65 VRSFP
+65 VQSFP
-70 SLWSMLTQSDTAIL
+70 SLWSTLTQSDTTTV
-84 TTQLNGVLKSR
+84 TTQLSGVLRNR
-95 RPTSATH
+95 RPISVTE

-109 TPPIP
+109 TSLVP
-114 VELTCASSTFM
+114 VEWTCAPGMFN
-125 GKTVLMIS
+125 GKAVLIIS
-133 IRDLSRERELE
+133 IRDLSHELE
-144 QDRDRL
+144 LKQDRDRL
-150 VAIAEES
+150 TAIAEES

-162 ELDRHMNLLYANPAM
+162 ELDRQMNLLYANPAM

-185 YSLEGFPN
+185 YSLEGSPT
-193 VAPSRLPE
+193 VAPRNLPDIVQRCLATGQAFHDETVVLPE
-201 IVQDC
+201 A
-206 LSIGRAIHGEEIVLA
+206 G
-221 DASFSWTFCP
+221 FSWTFCP
-231 VLTHGV
+231 VLTHGL
-237 VRGYATDL
+237 VRGYATDI
-245 TSVHKT
+245 TSVHKA

-261 LLQSNRRLDQALEE
+261 LHLSNRRLDQALDE
-275 AKESARIKT
+275 AKESARVKA

-310 TSLTPEQLSYAET
+310 TALTTEQQSYAET

-352 RLDFNLRT
+352 CLDFNLRT

-381 GLVHAAVPTA
+381 GLVHASVPTG

-401 VLTNLVA
+401 ILTNLVG

-424 LEEDLHDTA
+424 LEEDLPDSA

-448 NTQAKLFRPF
+448 NIQAKLFRPF

-485 MGGRIGVRSAEGQG
+485 MGGRIGVRSTEGQG
-499 STFWCTARFQ
+499 STFWCTARLQ
-509 KQANSPRAILP
+509 KQTNSACAILP

-544 LVSGWGMVDDL
+544 LVSGWGMVDEL

-561 ALDRIAEA
+561 ALHRIAEA
-569 KQRGVP
+569 KQRGKP

-589 GLQLARELQSHPA
+589 GLQLARELQNHPA

-641 RECLRTVLGLSQDQ
+641 RDCLRTVLGL
-655 APKDAQTRTVVP
+655 PEGETPTDAQTRPIVP
-667 QLVTRHT
+667 QLVTRHM
-674 VAENVQHSRI
+674 VAEHVRHLRI
-684 LIVEDNIVNQKLVVR
+684 LVVEDNIVNQKLAVR
-699 MVEKLGYKPDVV
+699 MVEKLGYKLDVV
-711 ENGQEALTA
+711 ENGKEALTA
-720 LAKGDYAVILMDCQ
+720 LAKGEYAAILMDCQ
-734 MPVMDGFEA
+734 MPVMDGFET
-743 TRCIREREASGT
+743 TRHIREHEAS
-755 VSGSGSQVPG
+755 VSSRDQIDGSASR
-765 PKSDHSNGSHETFHS
+765 SNTAPQST
-780 KLETRRHIPIIAVT
+780 LHIPIIAVT

-817 IKLDELRSA
+817 IKLEELRNV
-826 LARWVSVPPDVVVPG
+826 LARWIAAPPELAVPG
-841 KQKPTP
+841 KQQPIS
-847 TTADPTRG
+847 TTADATRG
-855 IFDPARMYQNIGGD
+855 IFDPARMYQNIGCD
-869 SELFAQLVCLFLD
+869 SDLFAQLIRLFLD

-894 LADANAIAVE
+894 LADADSITVE
-904 RMAHTFKGTAGNLC
+904 RMAHSFKGTAGNLC

-929 EAVGRLNALHDA
+929 EAVGHLNALHDA